1 MTQTLRLKIAAEPWE
16 FEQINR
22 LNYET
27 FVEEIPQHRPDA
39 SRTLVDKFHKENTY
53 IICTDDEKPASP
65 AKPSA
70 SPRGER
76 GELLGMLAVRGK
88 RPFSLDE
95 KLPDL
100 DSYLPRNRSVCEIR
114 LLAVRK
120 DYRHSRIFRDL
131 IAKAVDHC
139 RRRGHD
145 LAVISGVLGQKKL
158 YEHLGFI
165 PFGPVVG
172 TGQARFQ
179 PMYLTIEAYE
189 MSIREVIEPRPSNSA
204 AKKMILLPGPVDIA
218 PNVRRVFNEST
229 ISHRSQ
235 EFLKIHEETRNLL
248 CRLVNAKNVEIFMGS
263 GTLAN
268 DVIAAQLSL
277 KPEKGLVLS
286 NGEFGQRLIGQAK
299 RFALSFETLSVDW
312 GKSFH
317 PDAIRKIAGQH
328 PDIKWLWAI
337 HCETST
343 GMLNDVKML
352 KQICNERGIS
362 LCLDCV
368 SSIGTV
374 AVDLQGVRYAS
385 GVSGKGLRSFSGLS
399 MVFYEEAPRQ
409 SDKILPAYLDLAD
422 YRRKDGIPFTIS
434 SNLVYALY
442 EAVRTIDMD
451 KKIANTES
459 VSVWLKNGLRNMG
472 LCPIIPDN
480 KANPAIITLALPA
493 QLDSEKVATILDS
506 KGFSISYRSGYLLE
520 RNWIQICLTGDFSRE
535 ALRPLL
541 TILRQILSC

>member
-1 MTQTLRLKIAAEPWE
+1 MPQTLKLKIATEPSE
-16 FEQINR
+16 FEQIHR

-27 FVEEIPQHRPDA
+27 FVEEIPQHR
-39 SRTLVDKFHKENTY
+39 SKTNRMLVDKFHKENIY
-53 IICTDDEKPASP
+53 IICKDKN
-65 AKPSA
+65 
-70 SPRGER
+70 RV
-76 GELLGMLAVRGK
+76 LGMLAVRDK

-95 KLPDL
+95 KLTDL

-120 DYRHSRIFRDL
+120 DYRHSHIFRDM

-145 LAVISGVLGQKKL
+145 LAVISGVMEQKNL

-172 TGQARFQ
+172 TPAARFQ

-189 MSIREVIEPRPSNSA
+189 TSIKNVIESVPNRSA
-204 AKKMILLPGPVDIA
+204 KKKMILLPGPVEIA
-218 PNVRRVFNEST
+218 PNVRRAFNELT

-235 EFLKIHEETRNLL
+235 EFLKIHKDTKKLL

-268 DVIAAQLSL
+268 DVIAAQLFL
-277 KPEKGLVLS
+277 KPGKGLILS
-286 NGEFGQRLIGQAK
+286 NGEFGKRLIVQAK

-317 PDAIRKIAGQH
+317 PNAIRKIVGQH
-328 PDIKWLWAI
+328 TDINWLWAV

-343 GMLNDVKML
+343 GMLNDAAML
-352 KQICNERGIS
+352 KDICRERGIS

-374 AVDLQGVRYAS
+374 GVDLKGVRYAS

-399 MVFYEEAPRQ
+399 MVFYEETPSQ
-409 SDKILPAYLDLAD
+409 SDKSLPAYLDLA
-422 YRRKDGIPFTIS
+422 YYCEKDGIPFTIS
-434 SNLVYALY
+434 SNLVSALY
-442 EAVRTIDMD
+442 EAVRSIDLN
-451 KKIANTES
+451 KKIETIES
-459 VSVWLKNGLRNMG
+459 VSAWFKNELRNMG
-472 LCPIIPDN
+472 FCPIIPDIQ
-480 KANPAIITLALPA
+480 ANPAIITLALPA
-493 QLDSEKVATILDS
+493 QFDSEKVASLLDS
-506 KGFSISYRSGYLLE
+506 EGFSISYGSGYLLK
-520 RNWIQICLTGDFSRE
+520 RNWIQICLTGDFSQE
-535 ALRPLL
+535 TLRPLL
-541 TILRQILSC
+541 AILRQILSR